1 LTSEDALRKK
11 TWYVPAVRTKA
22 TLLGIS
28 IATAAFALPA
38 AAWADASSWA
48 YAGGGGLL
56 LKEGS
61 EQFTL
66 RGAMSFEY
74 GLGTNPD
81 GKFIIGGLARLTP
94 IFNLGPDMALCVRA
108 ATHGFQASRLG
119 VALDVG
125 YFQRLW
131 GSYSSGVTGTFT
143 IGFPLGFSLSL
154 HGIYAT
160 NNTLG
165 VGAIAGIDFL
175 RLTVFRQVL
184 LDTWPNPYPAHQVP
198 AGESARLMGPW
209 AKF

>member
-1 LTSEDALRKK
+1 
-11 TWYVPAVRTKA
+11 VRTKA

-48 YAGGGGLL
+48 YAGGGAFL
-56 LKEGS
+56 LKEGT
-61 EQFTL
+61 ETQLTP
-66 RGAMSFEY
+66 RAAMSFEF

-81 GKFIIGGLARLTP
+81 GKFIVGGLARLTP
-94 IFNLGPDMALCVRA
+94 VFDLGPDMAICLRA

-119 VALDVG
+119 AAFDVG
-125 YFQRLW
+125 YFQRLR
-131 GSYSSGVTGTFT
+131 GSYSSGVTGTLT

-154 HGIYAT
+154 HGIYGT
-160 NNTLG
+160 NDVLG

-175 RLTVFRQVL
+175 RMTVYRQVL

-198 AGESARLMGPW
+198 QPESARSAGPFF
-209 AKF
+209 KF